1 MRLILICLMVLATQ
15 PALHAQQLNPK
26 YDKALADSLGADE
39 YGMKAYTLVLL
50 KTGPT
55 KPENKAV
62 TDSLFKGHM
71 ANIDRLVAE
80 GKLIV
85 AGPLQKND
93 KTYRGIFILTVA
105 DQAEAKKLLDTDPA
119 IHAGLLDAE
128 VYGWY
133 GSAALPMYLPASE
146 RVNKKNF

>member
-1 MRLILICLMVLATQ
+1 M
-15 PALHAQQLNPK
+15 
-26 YDKALADSLGADE
+26 
-39 YGMKAYTLVLL
+39 

-71 ANIDRLVAE
+71 ANIVRLEKE

-85 AGPLQKND
+85 AGPLQKNEQS
-93 KTYRGIFILTVA
+93 YRGIFILNVA
-105 DQAEAKKLLDTDPA
+105 DVVEAKKLLDSDPA
-119 IHAGLLDAE
+119 VHAGLLDAE

-133 GSAALPMYLPASE
+133 GSAALPVFKNQMDYVSKYRMVLDYFDAHAIGLTATPACTAGSVSSSFLASATSATFSINIP
-146 RVNKKNF
+146 R